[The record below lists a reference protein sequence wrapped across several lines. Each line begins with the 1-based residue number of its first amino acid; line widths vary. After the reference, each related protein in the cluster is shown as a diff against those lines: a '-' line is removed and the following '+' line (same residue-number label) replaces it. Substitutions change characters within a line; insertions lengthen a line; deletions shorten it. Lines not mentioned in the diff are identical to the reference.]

1 MGMGRGGGG
10 GGRYGGGR
18 PNIHSR
24 MNQQAIAQRGGGDP
38 RRSAGLRAPIQPQGG
53 YAMTESPVNA
63 GKPSAPQNMASQA
76 SAYERAQQPGAILD
90 PQRQGNNALQQQM
103 QSQRAQAGAM
113 RSAPNPT
120 GSRAPMTGRYGPGAR
135 RGPQRMY

>member
-1 MGMGRGGGG
+1 MGMARG

-24 MNQQAIAQRGGGDP
+24 MNQQAMAQRGGGGGDP

>member
-1 MGMGRGGGG
+1 MGMARG

-90 PQRQGNNALQQQM
+90 PQRSPNALQQQM
-103 QSQRAQAGAM
+103 QSQRAQAGAL
-113 RSAPNPT
+113 RQPPNPT
-120 GSRAPMTGRYGPGAR
+120 GGRAPMTGRYGPGAR